1 MGSKAI
7 NSSLGKKLI
16 NKGVDNIPN
25 IFKYVVSIIKN
36 KNLKKAKSSDIASM
50 VVDDDQ
56 NKISNKFVSF

>member
-7 NSSLGKKLI
+7 NPSLGKKLI

-36 KNLKKAKSSDIASM
+36 KNLKKAMSSDIASM

>member
-36 KNLKKAKSSDIASM
+36 KNLKKAMSSDIASM

-56 NKISNKFVSF
+56 NKINNKFVSF

>member
-36 KNLKKAKSSDIASM
+36 KNLKKAMSSDIASM

>member
-36 KNLKKAKSSDIASM
+36 KNLTKAMSSDIASM

>member
-25 IFKYVVSIIKN
+25 IFKYVVSVIKN
-36 KNLKKAKSSDIASM
+36 KNLKKAMSSDIASM

>member
-7 NSSLGKKLI
+7 NSSLRKKLI

-36 KNLKKAKSSDIASM
+36 KNLKKAMSSDIASM

>member
-16 NKGVDNIPN
+16 TKGVDNIPN

-36 KNLKKAKSSDIASM
+36 KNLKKAMSSDIASM

>member
-36 KNLKKAKSSDIASM
+36 KNLKKAMSSNIASM